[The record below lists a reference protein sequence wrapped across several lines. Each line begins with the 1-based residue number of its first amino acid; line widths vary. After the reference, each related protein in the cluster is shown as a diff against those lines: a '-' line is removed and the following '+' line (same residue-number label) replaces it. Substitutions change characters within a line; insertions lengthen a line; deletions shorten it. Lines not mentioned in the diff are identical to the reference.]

1 MSEDALVRELKA
13 PDLLTRL
20 AAIDKAALDPQKHA
34 KQVASLMLLYPG
46 DAYFVLERIPR
57 FGDFMIPPL
66 KEMAES
72 VPDESIRILAAIGLA
87 HFKQPLDNRFLL
99 RAIHDRSTY
108 QHLACHALRWLGDQD
123 VIPELLAELHET
135 SATETVDL
143 DRLSSL
149 ISCIEAL
156 GGTIPSDERTR
167 LIAEGPPLIRKML
180 DAKRPG

>member
-1 MSEDALVRELKA
+1 
-13 PDLLTRL
+13 
-20 AAIDKAALDPQKHA
+20 
-34 KQVASLMLLYPG
+34 
-46 DAYFVLERIPR
+46 
-57 FGDFMIPPL
+57 MIPPL

-72 VPDESIRILAAIGLA
+72 VSDESIRILAVIGLA

-135 SATETVDL
+135 SATEAVDL

-167 LIAEGPPLIRKML
+167 LIAEGSPLIRKML
-180 DAKRPG
+180 DAKDLAREQPK